1 MWIKGGFIQQPNG
14 ARRLI
19 SHRTQLIISLRNV
32 GLNGHTSRPRPLGL
46 SPKALVAAQ
55 PPHSARGG
63 PLWQREKSLFLC
75 AREME
80 TERPNRTT
88 EQSCCENIQR
98 KKGFVYIRTLFYKAC
113 IDGCICILFALYISP
128 RNKKREDERTL

>member
-32 GLNGHTSRPRPLGL
+32 DLNGHTSRPRPLGL

-75 AREME
+75 AREMRRQSDLI
-80 TERPNRTT
+80 ERLSKVVAKIYR
-88 EQSCCENIQR
+88 E
-98 KKGFVYIRTLFYKAC
+98 KKGLFISA
-113 IDGCICILFALYISP
+113 LFSIKLA
-128 RNKKREDERTL
+128 